1 MSEDLIST
9 LKDTIVSAAIEFGI
23 SRHIA
28 GDLALKIEDQFRLR
42 GGGISGYVAK
52 VNRAERRRLVQE
64 DFHGDNLR
72 EVALKHGISERHA
85 RRMVRDRR

>member
-9 LKDTIVSAAIEFGI
+9 LKDTIVSAAVEFGI

-52 VNRAERRRLVQE
+52 VDRKERHHRIRE
-64 DFHGDNLR
+64 EFRGDNLR
-72 EVALKHGISERHA
+72 EVALKYGVSDRQV
-85 RRMVRDRR
+85 RRIVGR